1 MAVTGWELFRDR
13 FAGYE
18 DSYVVIGGF
27 ACEVLL
33 QASDLDFRAT
43 KDIDMILLIDGD
55 FPKFGHAFWEFIKEG
70 GYKCGWR
77 QSPDLHFY
85 RFTEPKFGYPT
96 QIELFSRIPDYHLN
110 IDNSIIPIHID
121 DEVSSLSAIV
131 MNDDFYRL
139 LQEGKAI
146 VNGISTI
153 EAAYLIPFKMFA
165 WINLL
170 DRKERGEHVNERDL
184 KKHKLDVF
192 RLLQIVPDNATVNL
206 SGMCA
211 EAAKKYLQLI
221 QSEEIRLDQIGIEF
235 TLEEGLGRLKEIYVI
250 NTQGGSAT

>member
-18 DSYVVIGGF
+18 DCYVVIGGF

-33 QASDLDFRAT
+33 NASNLDFRAT

-55 FPKFGHAFWEFIKEG
+55 FPEFGHVFWDFIKEG
-70 GYKCGWR
+70 GYKYGWR

-85 RFTEPKFGYPT
+85 RFTEPKEGYPS
-96 QIELFSRIPDYHLN
+96 QIELFSRMPDYQLN
-110 IDNSIIPIHID
+110 IDSLIVPIHID

-131 MNDDFYRL
+131 MNDDFYKL
-139 LQEGKAI
+139 LQDGKTV

-153 EAAYLIPFKMFA
+153 SAEYLIPFKMFA
-165 WINLL
+165 WTNLL
-170 DRKERGEHVNERDL
+170 EKKEQGEHVNEKDL

-192 RLLQIVPDNATVNL
+192 RLLQVVPGNATVKL
-206 SGMCA
+206 SGTCA
-211 EAAKKYLQLI
+211 EAATKYFELI
-221 QSEEIRLDQIGIEF
+221 KPEEIQLGQIDLEF
-235 TLEEGLGRLKEIYVI
+235 TAEEGLERLREIYLI
-250 NTQGGSAT
+250 E

>member
-1 MAVTGWELFRDR
+1 MAVTGWELFRER

-18 DSYVVIGGF
+18 DCYVVIGGF

-33 QASDLDFRAT
+33 HEAELDFRAT

-55 FPKFGHAFWEFIKEG
+55 FPGFAHAFWGFIREG
-70 GYKCGWR
+70 GYKCGWK

-85 RFTEPKFGYPT
+85 RFTEPKPGYPA
-96 QIELFSRIPDYHLN
+96 QIELFSRKPDYHLN
-110 IDNSIIPIHID
+110 NDSKVIPIHID
-121 DEVSSLSAIV
+121 DDVSSLSAIV
-131 MNDDFYRL
+131 MNEDFYGL
-139 LQEGKAI
+139 LQEGKVV

-153 EAAYLIPFKMFA
+153 EAAYLIPFKMYA

-170 DRKERGEHVNERDL
+170 ERKEHGEHVNERDL

-192 RLLQIVPDNATVNL
+192 RLLQIVPDTAIVHL

-211 EAAKKYLQLI
+211 EAAKKYLNRI
-221 QSEEIRLDQIGIEF
+221 RSEEIKLDQIGLDFSIEEGIER
-235 TLEEGLGRLKEIYVI
+235 LEEIYFI
-250 NTQGGSAT
+250 E